1 MARVRAPFELR
12 VQATRRPVPWIER
25 DAEGAGTG
33 SPQPLTWRAGIP
45 PRDESAMQRFTISLD
60 DALAQQFDAFIAEQG
75 YDNRSEA
82 VRDLIRSRLG
92 RASLGA
98 ADGPA
103 QATGA
108 RKGRGEAPW
117 CVANV
122 SYVYDHHEQTVTAR
136 VLDLQH
142 DHHDLVITSLH
153 THLDHDHCL
162 ETVVLRGPTPAV
174 QACAQQLVALRGVR
188 HGNIHLVPL
197 GAAGRAHAHG
207 GHAHT
212 HFRPLN

>member
-1 MARVRAPFELR
+1 
-12 VQATRRPVPWIER
+12 
-25 DAEGAGTG
+25 
-33 SPQPLTWRAGIP
+33 
-45 PRDESAMQRFTISLD
+45 MQRFTISLD
-60 DALAQQFDAFIAEQG
+60 DALAQQFDAFIADQG

-92 RASLGA
+92 SASLGPAGA
-98 ADGPA
+98 AKAIGSA
-103 QATGA
+103 KT
-108 RKGRGEAPW
+108 RGEASR
-117 CVANV
+117 CVASV

-174 QACAQQLVALRGVR
+174 QACAQQLIALRGVR

-197 GAAGRAHAHG
+197 DSAGHRHGHGAGAHVHW
-207 GHAHT
+207 T
-212 HFRPLN
+212 PVN